1 MSSLTSVLA
10 SINDPMLA
18 GLRMVFKHSAGRG
31 LYVLSGSW
39 TDIFFLYKAMARI
52 CNLRTQG
59 PMMFLLPKGWIR
71 SLPTDQEIRI

>member
-39 TDIFFLYKAMARI
+39 TDIFFFI
-52 CNLRTQG
+52 
-59 PMMFLLPKGWIR
+59 
-71 SLPTDQEIRI
+71 